1 MLSWITFPRRRA
13 PAGCRSGRSRW
24 PAGAALAG
32 SLWLA
37 AGLFAEPPGPPIR
50 GLPFTRSYSLEDI
63 GYGPRSARLDFD
75 RFGRVVVIHDDVY
88 AVLNDSVWQNLA
100 ARAGPKGT
108 AMSNV
113 VQGPDG
119 RMYYAGRASWGEAEV
134 RADGLL
140 HARPLLPPNPPAW
153 VRSASFTDALV
164 TRDGVYF
171 VSAGGVAFRDVRR
184 GETQLFE
191 YRRIAKAFCVGDQ
204 VYVSAFD
211 QPLSRINIAAH
222 AVETLPD
229 IQGMST
235 VVVVATPLDAGHA
248 LVALLDGRILVFD
261 GQHLAPWEPQQRA
274 GIAGSISVLHHLA
287 DGHIAI
293 GVTGKGLW
301 LVSKEGEI
309 VLFLDQPQY
318 HRITALANR
327 EPGVLWVATEDGIEK
342 VLYSSS
348 LTTFGQQLGLTVGW
362 PIIER
367 WQDKL
372 YIASAGHLYAATTG
386 APGAPTRFELC
397 PHEPPGG
404 TWALA
409 AWGPRML
416 AGGPDSIYSVE
427 TDGTLRRVAA
437 VRDVAHL
444 IMFDAEHCYAI
455 GRTEIALLEWRDG
468 AWTESAPRARGVT
481 YPSVAHRVGRS
492 VWIEMGGQV
501 GRLWLHD
508 GRPQLDIEPNA
519 NWTKRPWVNIGSVH
533 DTVVLSAAAGERRFF
548 DEARGAWSDAP
559 KLRELLDRSPFWL
572 PRMQTDEAGTIW
584 ATCEDGLVRFLPRG
598 DDYDFDT
605 NTFDPI
611 NDRYPVLQVLPGNDV
626 WIFASQS
633 LYHVEPRWTA
643 GRRRDLTPVLVSL
656 VDTAGEELL
665 TTARSPADPIRYP
678 FDRSGLTF
686 RFYSGSD
693 AWRRVPVYEYR
704 QGAREA
710 WTALAGSQLSFRG
723 LHEGSYSVHVRM
735 RDKSGRSGPVT
746 TIDFAVL
753 PPWYR
758 SSLAYLLYASLVAL
772 LLVGVTRWSS
782 YLERRRSRQL
792 EEVVRERTRQLE
804 TTMAQLGEETR
815 TSATLAERDR
825 MANEIHDSVQQG
837 LTGAILQLE
846 STLTLPAVTG
856 EVRSR
861 LDVVRNMVSYARQEV
876 QHAVWDMESPLLE
889 GTEVG
894 TALRNLTTFVG
905 SVATSVEVDVVGEPF
920 DLDRSTSH
928 HLLRIAQEATTNAI
942 RHSQAQ
948 RIAIRL
954 EYESGSVT
962 LEIHDDGIGFQPAEV
977 LQERVGHLGLKGI
990 RTRVKKLRGHLDI
1003 NSSPNGGTTIR
1014 VNVPASVPP
1023 ESSDHADPDRH

>member
-1 MLSWITFPRRRA
+1 MLSWIISLRRSAPPAWARARRA
-13 PAGCRSGRSRW
+13 AVV
-24 PAGAALAG
+24 
-32 SLWLA
+32 A
-37 AGLFAEPPGPPIR
+37 AGLGLGTSGFAAPPGPPIR

-75 RFGRVVVIHDDVY
+75 RFGRVAVIHDDVY

-100 ARAGPKGT
+100 ARAGPRGT

-113 VQGPDG
+113 VQGADG
-119 RMYYAGRASWGEAEV
+119 RMYYAGRASWGEAEI

-140 HARPLLPPNPPAW
+140 HARPLQPADSPAW
-153 VRSASFTDALV
+153 VRSASFTDILA
-164 TRDGVYF
+164 TRDGMYF
-171 VSAGGVAFRDVRR
+171 VSAGGIAFRDVRR
-184 GETQLFE
+184 GDTQLFE

-211 QPLSRINIAAH
+211 QPLSRINIAAR
-222 AVETLPD
+222 AVEALTDVDPL
-229 IQGMST
+229 ST
-235 VVVVATPLDAGHA
+235 VVVGAAQLDDRRA
-248 LVALLDGRILVFD
+248 LLALLDGRIMVFD
-261 GQHLAPWEPQQRA
+261 GRHLTPWEAQQRA
-274 GIAGSISVLHHLA
+274 GITGPISVLHHLV
-287 DGHIAI
+287 DGHVAV

-301 LVSKEGEI
+301 LVSPEGDI
-309 VLFLDQPQY
+309 VLFLDTPPY
-318 HRITALANR
+318 HRITAMANR
-327 EPGVLWVATEDGIEK
+327 EPGALWVATEDGIEK

-367 WQDKL
+367 WQGRV
-372 YIASAGHLYAATTG
+372 YIASAGHLYAATSG

-416 AGGPDSIYSVE
+416 VGGPDSIYSVE
-427 TDGTLRRVAA
+427 ADGTLRRVAA

-444 IMFDAEHCYAI
+444 VMFDAEHCYAI
-455 GRTEIALLEWRDG
+455 GRTEIALLQWQEGDWR
-468 AWTESAPRARGVT
+468 ESVPRARGIT

-508 GRPQLDIEPNA
+508 GRPQFDVEPNA
-519 NWTKRPWVNIGSVH
+519 TWTNRPWVNIGAVH
-533 DTVVLSAAAGERRFF
+533 DTVVLSAGAGDRRFF
-548 DEARGAWSDAP
+548 DEARGTWCDAP
-559 KLRELLDRSPFWL
+559 ELRKVLDRSPFWL
-572 PRMQTDEAGTIW
+572 PRMQTDDAGTIW

-598 DDYDFDT
+598 DDYEFDT

-626 WIFASQS
+626 WVFASQS
-633 LYHVEPRWTA
+633 LYHVEPRWTSS
-643 GRRRDLTPVLVSL
+643 RRRDLAPVLVSL

-665 TTARSPADPIRYP
+665 TSARLPGEPIRSP
-678 FDRSGLTF
+678 FNRSGLTF
-686 RFYSGSD
+686 RFFSGSD
-693 AWRRVPVYEYR
+693 AARRAPVYEYR
-704 QGAREA
+704 QGPREA

-723 LHEGSYSVHVRM
+723 LHEGSYSMHVRM
-735 RDKSGRSGPVT
+735 REKSGRPGPVT
-746 TIDFAVL
+746 TIAFEVL

-758 SSLAYLLYASLVAL
+758 SALAYLLYAILVGL

-782 YLERRRSRQL
+782 YLERRRNRQL

-804 TTMAQLGEETR
+804 ATMAQLGEETR

-846 STLTLPAVTG
+846 STLTLPAVSG

-889 GTEVG
+889 GTELG
-894 TALRNLTTFVG
+894 AALRNLTTFVS
-905 SVATSVEVDVVGEPF
+905 SVATALQVDVTGEPF
-920 DLDRSTSH
+920 DLDRSISH

-942 RHSQAQ
+942 RHSQAHQ
-948 RIAIRL
+948 ITIRL
-954 EYESGSVT
+954 GYEPGAVA
-962 LEIHDDGIGFQPAEV
+962 LEIHDDGIGFQPDDV
-977 LQERVGHLGLKGI
+977 LRERVGHLGLKGI
-990 RTRVKKLRGHLDI
+990 RTRVKKLRGQLAI
-1003 NSSPNGGTTIR
+1003 ESSPNGGTTIR
-1014 VNVPASVPP
+1014 VQVPASLPP
-1023 ESSDHADPDRH
+1023 GRPDHAIPDRQ